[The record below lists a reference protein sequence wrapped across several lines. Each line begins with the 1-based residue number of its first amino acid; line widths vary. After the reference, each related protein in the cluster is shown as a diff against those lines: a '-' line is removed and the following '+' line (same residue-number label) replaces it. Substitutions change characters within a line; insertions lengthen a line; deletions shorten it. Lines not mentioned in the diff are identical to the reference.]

1 MAPRIPLGLWPR
13 LMPLLDKALDLPPSE
28 RTQWLSTL
36 QEVDGD
42 TLAALQQLVAEREAL
57 DADGFLAQGPA
68 LSDVL
73 AVPQQG
79 DDAQASA
86 SGGGAEQLGFFAG
99 DLLGPYR
106 LLRELGQGGM
116 SVVWLA
122 ERHDGQ
128 LRRQVALKVPHAGP
142 GQAALAERLKRE
154 RDILAGLAHPHIA
167 RLYDVGVTPQG
178 LPFLALEY
186 IEGQTLLA
194 HCESHRL
201 GLRDRL
207 KLFLQVLSAV
217 QHAHT
222 QLVLH
227 RDLKPGNI
235 LVNAQGEVKLL
246 DFGIAKLLQG
256 DGTGAAS
263 STELTQHHGHV
274 LTPDYAAPE
283 QIAGSPLTTASDVY
297 ALGVILFELLTGQ
310 RPYRLPRGTRGA
322 LEEAILAT
330 DPRRPSQ
337 VWLEADVQTHHVAP
351 VTMGDLAEA
360 FGSSPRRLHQALRG
374 DLDVIVAKALQKRPQ
389 RRYATADAFAQDI
402 QHHLVHEPIAAQPD
416 SRWYRTRKYVQRHAW
431 ALTAVA
437 AVVSA
442 LSVGLGLAL
451 WQAQAARHEA
461 AKANAIKDFL
471 IGLFENGDVEQPD
484 ALLKRQQTV
493 EQLLAHSA
501 QALSTELKDQPQVR
515 ADLQGVLG
523 GLLHNLSIGDAAI
536 AVRQDRVKQL
546 QAMGA
551 PVAEQAQAWRDLA
564 ESQDLRGDTA
574 GVQRSLDQGLALCRG
589 AAPQVLACH
598 SLRIKQAGV
607 WLVSRRL
614 KDAVTEVDQAVAV
627 LRQLA
632 PRSEALAE
640 ALVARGDAFTVQN
653 RPDEAYA
660 SYQEALALR
669 ANLWGPQSVRL
680 ARDRYALALGL
691 WSQRRLG
698 QTADQLTQAWRTMSQ
713 AVGREHT
720 NALVIELQLGRLM
733 VLRSNSAEGHAHI
746 AHAANGLLARE
757 AELDPRTLFVVAST
771 LGEAA
776 LYDGRLT
783 DAEPHLRR
791 ALVLSQQ
798 LRSQLPDDGVPE
810 AQMAWYL
817 QDTGQYEE
825 ARRVLSHVQS
835 RLTATLPLD
844 HPTLAYLAEALAGVA
859 LAEGDLAHAWAL
871 LSKAQ
876 GSQDERE
883 SQFGSYK
890 HSLGRAEA
898 VVLIAR
904 GDAAQAQ
911 PTVLAQYQAMRST
924 PATEQYLSTR
934 FAATEQ
940 VGRLYSALGRCDQ
953 ALPYFEEALALMAGG
968 SALNPRLALTRA
980 RYGQCLLQQGR
991 PGSAR
996 EQAQWVKRALEANGP
1011 LSHQLRQP
1019 SLGFLA
1025 DMGKAP
1031 AGSGVTPKM

>member
-1 MAPRIPLGLWPR
+1 
-13 LMPLLDKALDLPPSE
+13 
-28 RTQWLSTL
+28 
-36 QEVDGD
+36 
-42 TLAALQQLVAEREAL
+42 
-57 DADGFLAQGPA
+57 
-68 LSDVL
+68 
-73 AVPQQG
+73 
-79 DDAQASA
+79 
-86 SGGGAEQLGFFAG
+86 
-99 DLLGPYR
+99 
-106 LLRELGQGGM
+106 
-116 SVVWLA
+116 
-122 ERHDGQ
+122 
-128 LRRQVALKVPHAGP
+128 
-142 GQAALAERLKRE
+142 
-154 RDILAGLAHPHIA
+154 
-167 RLYDVGVTPQG
+167 
-178 LPFLALEY
+178 
-186 IEGQTLLA
+186 
-194 HCESHRL
+194 
-201 GLRDRL
+201 
-207 KLFLQVLSAV
+207 
-217 QHAHT
+217 
-222 QLVLH
+222 
-227 RDLKPGNI
+227 
-235 LVNAQGEVKLL
+235 
-246 DFGIAKLLQG
+246 
-256 DGTGAAS
+256 
-263 STELTQHHGHV
+263 
-274 LTPDYAAPE
+274 
-283 QIAGSPLTTASDVY
+283 
-297 ALGVILFELLTGQ
+297 
-310 RPYRLPRGTRGA
+310 
-322 LEEAILAT
+322 
-330 DPRRPSQ
+330 
-337 VWLEADVQTHHVAP
+337 
-351 VTMGDLAEA
+351 
-360 FGSSPRRLHQALRG
+360 
-374 DLDVIVAKALQKRPQ
+374 
-389 RRYATADAFAQDI
+389 
-402 QHHLVHEPIAAQPD
+402 
-416 SRWYRTRKYVQRHAW
+416 
-431 ALTAVA
+431 
-437 AVVSA
+437 
-442 LSVGLGLAL
+442 
-451 WQAQAARHEA
+451 
-461 AKANAIKDFL
+461 
-471 IGLFENGDVEQPD
+471 
-484 ALLKRQQTV
+484 
-493 EQLLAHSA
+493 
-501 QALSTELKDQPQVR
+501 
-515 ADLQGVLG
+515 
-523 GLLHNLSIGDAAI
+523 
-536 AVRQDRVKQL
+536 
-546 QAMGA
+546 
-551 PVAEQAQAWRDLA
+551 
-564 ESQDLRGDTA
+564 
-574 GVQRSLDQGLALCRG
+574 
-589 AAPQVLACH
+589 
-598 SLRIKQAGV
+598 
-607 WLVSRRL
+607 
-614 KDAVTEVDQAVAV
+614 
-627 LRQLA
+627 
-632 PRSEALAE
+632 
-640 ALVARGDAFTVQN
+640 
-653 RPDEAYA
+653 
-660 SYQEALALR
+660 
-669 ANLWGPQSVRL
+669 
-680 ARDRYALALGL
+680 
-691 WSQRRLG
+691 
-698 QTADQLTQAWRTMSQ
+698 MSQ

>member
-57 DADGFLAQGPA
+57 DADGFMAQGPA
-68 LSDVL
+68 LSDVPAL
-73 AVPQQG
+73 LPQG
-79 DDAQASA
+79 DDAQAPT

-122 ERHDGQ
+122 ERYDGQ

-360 FGSSPRRLHQALRG
+360 FGSNPRRLHQALRG
-374 DLDVIVAKALQKRPQ
+374 DLDVIVATALQKQPQ
-389 RRYATADAFAQDI
+389 RRYATAEAFAQDI
-402 QHHLVHEPIAAQPD
+402 RHHLVHEPIAAQPD

-437 AVVSA
+437 AVVTA

-501 QALSTELKDQPQVR
+501 QALSTELQDQPAVR

-551 PVAEQAQAWRDLA
+551 PLAEQAQAWRDLA
-564 ESQDLRGDTA
+564 ESQDQRGDTT

-607 WLVSRRL
+607 WLLARRL
-614 KDAVTEVDQAVAV
+614 KDALAEVDQAVAV
-627 LRQLA
+627 LRQVA

-640 ALVARGDAFTVQN
+640 ALVARGDVLTVQN
-653 RPDEAYA
+653 QSDDAYA
-660 SYQEALALR
+660 CYQEALALR
-669 ANLWGPQSVRL
+669 ATLWGPKSVRL
-680 ARDRYALALGL
+680 ARDRYLLAYGL
-691 WSQRRLG
+691 WSQRRLT
-698 QTADQLTQAWRTMSQ
+698 QAAEQFTQAWRTMGQ
-713 AVGREHT
+713 ALGPDHT
-720 NALVIELQLGRLM
+720 NTLVIELQMGRLM
-733 VLRSNSAEGHAHI
+733 VLRSNSAEGHDHI
-746 AHAANGLLARE
+746 EHAAKALRARE
-757 AELDPRTLFVVAST
+757 AELDPRTVFWIESAQ
-771 LGEAA
+771 GEAA
-776 LYDGRLT
+776 LYDGRLA
-783 DAEPHLRR
+783 DAQPHLRR
-791 ALVLSQQ
+791 ALALSEGVRQQ
-798 LRSQLPDDGVPE
+798 MTDDGIPE

-817 QDTGQYEE
+817 QDTAQYDE
-825 ARRVLSHVQS
+825 ARRLLHQAQT
-835 RLTATLPLD
+835 RLRRTLPLD
-844 HPTLAYLAEALAGVA
+844 HPSLAYLAEAQAGVA
-859 LAEGDLAHAWAL
+859 LAEGELEHAWTL
-871 LSKAQ
+871 LSKAR

-883 SQFGSYK
+883 SEFGSYK
-890 HSLGRAEA
+890 HYLSTAEA
-898 VVLIAR
+898 AVLIAR

-911 PTVLAQYQAMRST
+911 ATVLAQYRAMHKT
-924 PATEQYLSTR
+924 PAAEQYLSAR

-940 VGRLYSALGRCDQ
+940 VGRLYSALDRCDQ
-953 ALPYFEEALALMAGG
+953 ALPYFEEALALM
-968 SALNPRLALTRA
+968 SASSPVNPRLALTRA
-980 RYGQCLLQQGR
+980 RYGRCLLQQGR
-991 PGSAR
+991 SGPAR
-996 EQAQWVKRALEANGP
+996 EQAQWVKRALEANGL
-1011 LSHQLRQP
+1011 LSQQLRQP
-1019 SLGFLA
+1019 CVDFLA
-1025 DMGKAP
+1025 ELARAP
-1031 AGSGVTPKM
+1031 AGRLGSSKM

>member
-1 MAPRIPLGLWPR
+1 MALRIPLKLWPR
-13 LMPLLDKALDLPPSE
+13 LMPLLDQALDLPASE

-36 QEVDGD
+36 QDVDGD

-57 DADGFLAQGPA
+57 DAEGFLARGPA
-68 LSDVL
+68 LSDAPAL
-73 AVPQQG
+73 AAERGEP
-79 DDAQASA
+79 APA
-86 SGGGAEQLGFFAG
+86 GGAQQLGFFAG

-283 QIAGSPLTTASDVY
+283 QIAGAPLTTASDVY

-322 LEEAILAT
+322 LEEAILAAE
-330 DPRRPSQ
+330 PRRPSQ
-337 VWLEADVQTHHVAP
+337 VWREADVQTHHVAP
-351 VTMGDLAEA
+351 VTVADLAQA
-360 FGSSPRRLHQALRG
+360 FGSSPRRLQQALQG
-374 DLDVIVAKALQKRPQ
+374 DLDVIVATALQKQSQ
-389 RRYATADAFAQDI
+389 RRYATAEAFAQDI
-402 QHHLVHEPIAAQPD
+402 RHHLAHEPITAQPD
-416 SRWYRTRKYVQRHAW
+416 SHWYRARKYVQRHAW
-431 ALTAVA
+431 ALSAVA

-442 LSVGLGLAL
+442 LSVGLGVAL

-501 QALSTELKDQPQVR
+501 QALSTELKDQPAVR

-546 QAMGA
+546 QAMDA
-551 PVAEQAQAWRDLA
+551 PVAELAQAWRDLA
-564 ESQDLRGDTA
+564 ESQDQRGDTA
-574 GVQRSLDQGLALCRG
+574 GSARSVVSGLAGCPATPDG
-589 AAPQVLACH
+589 TVPCE
-598 SLRIKQAGV
+598 SLKVKQAAAWALAGRLEPALARV
-607 WLVSRRL
+607 EEALV
-614 KDAVTEVDQAVAV
+614 V
-627 LRQLA
+627 LRQRA
-632 PRSEALAE
+632 PRSEALAQ
-640 ALVARGDAFTVQN
+640 ALVVKGDILSTQN
-653 RPDEAYA
+653 QPEQ
-660 SYQEALALR
+660 SYRLYQDALALR
-669 ANLWGPQSVRL
+669 STLWGAHSVRL
-680 ARDRYALALGL
+680 AKERYQLALGL
-691 WSQRRLG
+691 WSVRRLS
-698 QTADQLTQAWRTMSQ
+698 QADEQLTQAWHTMRK
-713 AVGREHT
+713 ALGPEHT
-720 NALVIELQLGRLM
+720 STLVIELHLGRLM
-733 VLRSNSAEGHAHI
+733 VSRENAPQGHAHI
-746 AHAANGLLARE
+746 AHAAGALLQRR
-757 AELDPRTLFVVAST
+757 AELDPRTVFDVASAQ
-771 LGEAA
+771 GEAA
-776 LYDGRLT
+776 LSDGRLAE
-783 DAEPHLRR
+783 AEPHLRL
-791 ALVLSQQ
+791 ALALSQR
-798 LRSQLPDDGVPE
+798 LRQQLPDDGAAE
-810 AQMAWYL
+810 ARLAWYL

-825 ARRVLSHVQS
+825 AQHVLQGAYA
-835 RLTATLPLD
+835 RLRTSLGDD

-859 LAEGDLAHAWAL
+859 LFKGSLDEAWSL
-871 LSKAQ
+871 LRQ
-876 GSQDERE
+876 GQGTQDSLET
-883 SQFGSYK
+883 QFGSFK
-890 HSLGRAEA
+890 HQVSSAQVA
-898 VVLIAR
+898 VLLAK
-904 GDAAQAQ
+904 GQAQ
-911 PTVLAQYQAMRST
+911 LAQPSVLALYQRMRATAASEQYLATRFS
-924 PATEQYLSTR
+924 ATEQM
-934 FAATEQ
+934 
-940 VGRLYSALGRCDQ
+940 GRVHSALGRCDL
-953 ALPYFEEALALMAGG
+953 ALPYFEEALALMRNGNRH
-968 SALNPRLALTRA
+968 NPRVAVTRA
-980 RYGQCLLQQGR
+980 RHGHCLAVLGR
-991 PGSAR
+991 LAQAR
-996 EQAQWVKRALEANGP
+996 EQANQAAQALATHP
-1011 LSHQLRQP
+1011 RLSPYFWRPVQDLKAELVGRP
-1019 SLGFLA
+1019 RTGLT
-1025 DMGKAP
+1025 GK
-1031 AGSGVTPKM
+1031 T